1 MKKLLPITVA
11 TLVLVTYSPT
21 AFSAF
26 EGLSMMRMG
35 DWEVDFSGN
44 VNAFYTFVD
53 CDGAGAGNPV
63 DGGLACGSA
72 DGRDFDVNDV
82 RTGLLPSWFNFVAGT
97 ETDNGW
103 KTAVHLSFQPGVDGG
118 NQAANGGIDGA
129 LGLNTSNFRQVFLVV
144 GNDEVGTVKF
154 GRDLGVFGSDAILND
169 MTLLGV
175 GTVGGTTGGGN
186 TSLGRIGVGYIY
198 ADWKAQVQYKSPDYE
213 GFSFTVAIVDPWAA
227 LDAPMTAGSVTLV
240 SGQGVT
246 QAQDTPG
253 FEGKINYS
261 AEIDDETDLSL
272 WASFIYQSIDFVV
285 SQGISQSDL
294 DATGWDL
301 GAKISSGPFS
311 LVGYYYD
318 GEGIGTTG
326 FMRDGLG
333 LGAVELVER
342 DSDGFYVQGTVTFPD
357 TGTKLGLSYGESS
370 LDLTG
375 AEDRAWRDGLPAA
388 APLGNLVKS
397 NSSWIAGVYHPVG
410 EALNLVAESPIRK
423 LKLRPD
429 TKQRRMC
436 LRSARSCN
444 SNPLSEKPV
453 SGGHSLIGARVYRTT
468 AKGHRDV
475 AFCCF

>member
-1 MKKLLPITVA
+1 MRNLLSITVA
-11 TLVLVTYSPT
+11 TLALVAYTPT

-26 EGLSMMRMG
+26 EGLSMMRIG

-53 CDGAGAGNPV
+53 CDGPVMGTV
-63 DGGLACGSA
+63 DGGLACGS
-72 DGRDFDVNDV
+72 GGGDFDVNDV
-82 RTGLLPSWFNFVAGT
+82 RTGLLPSWLNFYART
-97 ETDNGW
+97 ETESGIQ
-103 KTAVHLSFQPGVDGG
+103 TAVHLSFQPGVDGA
-118 NQAANGGIDGA
+118 NQANTGGIDAA
-129 LGLNTSNFRQVFLVV
+129 LQLNNSNFRQVFLTF
-144 GNDEVGTVKF
+144 GNNEMGTFKI
-154 GRDLGVFGSDAILND
+154 GRDLGVFASDAILND

-175 GTVGGTTGGGN
+175 GTVGGSTGGGN
-186 TSLGRIGVGYIY
+186 TSLGRIGVGYLY

-227 LDAPMTAGSVTLV
+227 LDAPMTAGPVTLV

-272 WASFIYQSIDFVV
+272 WAGFIYQSIDFVV
-285 SQGISQSDL
+285 PQGISQSGL

-342 DSDGFYVQGTVTFPD
+342 DSDGFYVQGTVTVPD

-375 AEDRAWRDGLPAA
+375 AENRAWRDGLPAA
-388 APLGNLVKS
+388 APLGNLVKT
-397 NSSWIAGVYHPVG
+397 NESWVAGVYHPLG
-410 EALNLVAESPIRK
+410 EALNLVAEY
-423 LKLRPD
+423 
-429 TKQRRMC
+429 TNTEAQ
-436 LRSARSCN
+436 AQA
-444 SNPLSEKPV
+444 
-453 SGGHSLIGARVYRTT
+453 GHKAEEDVFALGAIM
-468 AKGHRDV
+468 
-475 AFCCF
+475 FF